1 MREPFRGTAPAL
13 AKVVQLED
21 VFRYRTLLGK
31 CELGF
36 GLEWEEIE
44 EISALERTF
53 APRETRR
60 GRKFRRAQVE
70 LVGIMRGD
78 KINDRVAIVELGP
91 GGLVCR
97 HAPFVARGEQVE
109 IVIDRPGFAGP
120 RSTADGGCGGLI
132 EDGER
137 SYRFSAQGVW
147 LKDDGDDYRIGLAL
161 IGMPVCL
168 TRHAISRHEA
178 DLVDRIGG
186 VAVAA

>member
-1 MREPFRGTAPAL
+1 VL
-13 AKVVQLED
+13 LED

-44 EISALERTF
+44 EISSLERAF

-70 LVGIMRGD
+70 LIGILRGD
-78 KINDRVAIVELGP
+78 KINDRVAVVELGP

-97 HAPFVARGEQVE
+97 RAPFVARGEQVE
-109 IVIDRPGFAGP
+109 IVIDRPGFAGS
-120 RSTADGGCGGLI
+120 RSTAEGQCGGLI
-132 EDGER
+132 DRPGFAGEGQIEEGER

-161 IGMPVCL
+161 VGMPVCL

-178 DLVDRIGG
+178 DLVDRIG
-186 VAVAA
+186 VAA